1 MTHRGSMTDTNLG
14 LTGLNRDAPPQNG
27 YTAAADVAAGRSGFL
42 LITLDILIVNVALPQ
57 INRELGGG
65 TVGQQW
71 VVDGYT
77 LAFAPLLLFGGNLA
91 DRIGTKR
98 TFGLGVALFGLTS
111 VACALAPTIDA
122 LIAAQAAQG
131 AATMMLPASMALIR
145 EAFPDHGR
153 RVRALGVWAV
163 GGAVALGSLLGD
175 LVQRPLLEAIAAGV
189 NDDLQ
194 DWLQESLPAGF
205 FRGPPVAGAKW
216 LTLVD
221 GLDEVM
227 TTENRARVTK
237 KLDHSRGDTSTFRS
251 VVATRPLAD
260 PDLPRGAGWR
270 RHGLLPLDI
279 GRLPPFAAAWFA
291 WSRP

>member
-1 MTHRGSMTDTNLG
+1 L
-14 LTGLNRDAPPQNG
+14 LL
-27 YTAAADVAAGRSGFL
+27 AAAGFL

-91 DRIGTKR
+91 DRIGAKR

-131 AATMMLPASMALIR
+131 AAAMMLPASMALIR